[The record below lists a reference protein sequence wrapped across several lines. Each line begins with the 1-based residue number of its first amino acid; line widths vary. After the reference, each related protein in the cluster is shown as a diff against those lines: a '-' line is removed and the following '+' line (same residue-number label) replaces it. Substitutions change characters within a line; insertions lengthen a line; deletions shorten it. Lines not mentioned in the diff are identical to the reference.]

1 MNDAGFA
8 TCKRATSR
16 VAIVALFLTLPRV
29 LFAQTV
35 TVPAGIGPLP
45 DLQGGAKVGAVVT
58 KGHID
63 TYRSLVPPEV
73 AALVD
78 EGDFAFEAVAR
89 PRTVEIFGA
98 GSAGVASSVS
108 IDQKGLLS
116 PQPESVEGPL
126 FSVASAEV
134 ADGDSKDLAYK
145 ILWNTTTHQWRQRSL
160 VGSVSLLA
168 FNEATDEGR
177 RVDFSVSRIYPAALG
192 QSPGTLKPMFREKI
206 SAVAPSALSGL
217 TWLTLRFL
225 GADTD
230 YLWAAS
236 PITGEVRQM
245 TGSNRADPFFSGAF
259 SPDDLFVWSG
269 KVELVEPSR
278 VALMPM
284 LVPVIEGT
292 PMPQIV
298 HDGVCSST
306 DFSKTSP
313 IDLNLSS
320 KRFEGY
326 PAWVPSN
333 SRMALRNVWRVDVL
347 SRDPFSRDAKQSIY
361 VDAETSLPVYRVVW
375 RGDGNIQ
382 KIVIGML
389 GSLGGE
395 RGGTPGWRGEVVV
408 TPSSSSVA
416 VVSLHKL
423 EVCSRII
430 PGRGLLDFDP
440 SHIGSPSTKKPRS
453 KAPPKVTPAVDP
465 EPVDE

>member
-1 MNDAGFA
+1 
-8 TCKRATSR
+8 
-16 VAIVALFLTLPRV
+16 
-29 LFAQTV
+29 
-35 TVPAGIGPLP
+35 
-45 DLQGGAKVGAVVT
+45 
-58 KGHID
+58 
-63 TYRSLVPPEV
+63 VPPEV

-78 EGDFAFEAVAR
+78 KGDFAFEAVAR
-89 PRTVEIFGA
+89 PRTAEIFGTV
-98 GSAGVASSVS
+98 SAGVASSVS
-108 IDQKGLLS
+108 VGQKGDLS
-116 PQPESVEGPL
+116 PQPESVEGTL
-126 FSVASAEV
+126 FSVASAELV
-134 ADGDSKDLAYK
+134 DGNSKDLAYK

-160 VGSVSLLA
+160 VGSFSLLT

-206 SAVAPSALSGL
+206 SAIAPSALSGL
-217 TWLTLRFL
+217 TWLTLRSL

-259 SPDDLFVWSG
+259 APDDLFVWSG
-269 KVELVEPSR
+269 KAEMVEPFG
-278 VALMPM
+278 VTLMPM

-292 PMPQIV
+292 PTPQVIRE
-298 HDGVCSST
+298 GVCSST
-306 DFSKTSP
+306 DFLKTSP
-313 IDLNLSS
+313 IELNLSS
-320 KRFEGY
+320 KRFEGS

-333 SRMALRNVWRVDVL
+333 ARMSLRNVWRVDVV

-361 VDAETSLPVYRVVW
+361 IDAETSLPVYRVVW
-375 RGDGNIQ
+375 KGDGDIQ

-395 RGGTPGWRGEVVV
+395 KGGSPGWRGEVVV
-408 TPSSSSVA
+408 TPASSSVA
-416 VVSLHKL
+416 VLSLHKL
-423 EVCSRII
+423 EVCSQII

-440 SHIGSPSTKKPRS
+440 SHIGSPSAKNPRS
-453 KAPPKVTPAVDP
+453 KAPPKVTPAVDA